1 MNQII
6 LVTGFLYLS
15 LLWSMSLK
23 TGEIDRAV
31 RTSAA
36 ISSLLVTF
44 SCRLV
49 QPLRKRRGFELGKQQ
64 RKPYNIVTKEY
75 KETSLK
81 RTFKQK

>member
-6 LVTGFLYLS
+6 LVTGSLYLS
-15 LLWSMSLK
+15 LLWSVSFK

-31 RTSAA
+31 STRAA

-49 QPLRKRRGFELGKQQ
+49 QPLFIKGKRL
-64 RKPYNIVTKEY
+64 
-75 KETSLK
+75 
-81 RTFKQK
+81 